1 MAKYTTDG
9 NLIWVYGTSESEL
22 LGFNYTYPS
31 TIIPTC
37 VTIDSSD
44 NIIVTIQTQAEDSGY
59 ITKYYSN
66 GTMAWHTQIFP
77 LSGSVGLSSVV
88 VFNVNVPPFEPSF
101 NYVVAGSFNGT
112 IFFKESGNDITPNSD
127 KGDGFEVF
135 LNPIDGSV
143 VDWHQY
149 QLSSSDQG
157 TLLASSNDHTHICTL
172 DDFWPLGDDQCGGLT
187 IVEDFGNEYCVSK
200 SSSSDLRE
208 TNLSIDAAGNII
220 IAGYFHGD
228 IFFDSI
234 TLTTSAKDGDYD
246 IFLAKI
252 GDNLIVPNVVGMT
265 AANANTAITSVGLK
279 PVNGGNEYSN
289 AVVAGLVSSQIP
301 AGSTVVAT
309 GSTVT
314 YKVSLGNPTVPNIV
328 GMTAAAANT
337 AIINANLAVGT
348 VTTAYSNTVVAG
360 NVISQ
365 SPAAGTVVTTGSSV
379 SYVVSLGKSLGKPT
393 VPNIVGMTA
402 AVANTAVVNANLVVG
417 TVTTA
422 YSNTVAA
429 GNVISQTPVAGTK
442 VATGSKVKYVISL
455 GEKPIVPNIVGMA
468 ASDAN
473 TTIIDANLVVGTV
486 TTKYSNTVV
495 AGKVISQSPAAGKA
509 VAIGSKV
516 KYVISLGKK

>member
-1 MAKYTTDG
+1 
-9 NLIWVYGTSESEL
+9 
-22 LGFNYTYPS
+22 
-31 TIIPTC
+31 
-37 VTIDSSD
+37 
-44 NIIVTIQTQAEDSGY
+44 
-59 ITKYYSN
+59 
-66 GTMAWHTQIFP
+66 
-77 LSGSVGLSSVV
+77 
-88 VFNVNVPPFEPSF
+88 
-101 NYVVAGSFNGT
+101 
-112 IFFKESGNDITPNSD
+112 
-127 KGDGFEVF
+127 
-135 LNPIDGSV
+135 
-143 VDWHQY
+143 
-149 QLSSSDQG
+149 
-157 TLLASSNDHTHICTL
+157 
-172 DDFWPLGDDQCGGLT
+172 
-187 IVEDFGNEYCVSK
+187 
-200 SSSSDLRE
+200 
-208 TNLSIDAAGNII
+208 
-220 IAGYFHGD
+220 
-228 IFFDSI
+228 
-234 TLTTSAKDGDYD
+234 
-246 IFLAKI
+246 
-252 GDNLIVPNVVGMT
+252 
-265 AANANTAITSVGLK
+265 
-279 PVNGGNEYSN
+279 
-289 AVVAGLVSSQIP
+289 
-301 AGSTVVAT
+301 
-309 GSTVT
+309 
-314 YKVSLGNPTVPNIV
+314 
-328 GMTAAAANT
+328 
-337 AIINANLAVGT
+337 INANLAVGT